1 MVMMML
7 TFGKHY
13 PSVLFTLYCFLSANT
28 FYGKASENTTLVD
41 GDFDTY
47 VEDNNIPPYISV
59 EFQTIFELRQ
69 VDLTLE
75 LGR

>member
-7 TFGKHY
+7 TLGKHY

-28 FYGKASENTTLVD
+28 FYGKASENTTLLD
-41 GDFDTY
+41 GDFDTF
-47 VEDNNIPPYISV
+47 VEDNNIPSNIRV
-59 EFQTIFELRQ
+59 EFQTIFLFRQ
-69 VDLTLE
+69 VDVTLE